1 MKYFLFDFSR
11 VLLFPKDRS
20 YRESLNG
27 LHRSLKDIPNYNSL
41 DYFDLNSEVLDFLEK
56 NKDKSK
62 FYILTSETVQD
73 DPNIANKLGIFT
85 NVFSAAKIGLSKT
98 NPKIYKYV
106 AQIMSVPTSEIT
118 FTDDSSKNIETA
130 KVAGLDTILYTDNQT
145 LLHELEKRF

>member
-11 VLLFPKDRS
+11 VLLFPKDRNYS
-20 YRESLNG
+20 ESLNG
-27 LHRSLKDIPNYNSL
+27 LHRSLKDNPNYNSL
-41 DYFDLNSEVLDFLEK
+41 DYFDLNIEILNFLDK

-73 DPNIANKLGIFT
+73 DPNIASKLGIFT
-85 NVFSAAKIGLSKT
+85 DVFSAAKIGLSKT
-98 NPKIYKYV
+98 DPEIYKHV
-106 AQIMSVPTSEIT
+106 AKIIGVLTSEIT

-130 KVAGLDTILYTDNQT
+130 KMAGLDTILYTDNQT